1 MNRRKKSW
9 TELVTSICSTFR
21 KWNITTYEIRPL
33 KPPARRDHYH
43 TYEERTVT
51 VRWWLGGKWVELTN
65 KTEAVAH
72 DNLALLALTI
82 EQMYLHKVSAT
93 DALMVSAYRQ
103 LYPPPTVAPEPP
115 KIKIDERDPY
125 AVLGVERH
133 YPLPVIE
140 LIWKAKLRV
149 EHPDVGGK
157 AEVATKLNAA
167 MADIRKR
174 RAS

>member
-1 MNRRKKSW
+1 MAARKKSW
-9 TELVTSICSTFR
+9 AELVANICSTFR

-43 TYEERTVT
+43 TIEARKVT
-51 VRWWLGGKWVELTN
+51 VRWWLHGRWIEISTTVEP
-65 KTEAVAH
+65 VAH

-82 EQMYLHKVSAT
+82 EQIYLNKMRSI

-103 LYPPPTVAPEPP
+103 LHPPAVAPEAPRS
-115 KIKIDERDPY
+115 KIDEHDPY

-133 YPLPVIE
+133 YPLPIIE

-149 EHPDVGGK
+149 EHPDAGGST
-157 AEVATKLNAA
+157 AVASKLNSA

-174 RAS
+174 QAR